1 MTTIFLVF
9 VRRDLLRVHG
19 DEMPART
26 HIQEIDKGRYDVCQ
40 PPNRECLSRFGWHTG
55 EILPSRLI

>member
-1 MTTIFLVF
+1 MAMKCL
-9 VRRDLLRVHG
+9 HG
-19 DEMPART
+19 RI
-26 HIQEIDKGRYDVCQ
+26 IQEIDKGRYDVCQ